1 MACKQHGE
9 VISEASPD
17 AGLVAMANLKNQ
29 NPTAQRVDEI
39 QERHRI
45 LRLPRHQRI
54 PIIKWILGTIPCCPV
69 TCSRCGQERIT
80 CAHTIQC
87 TNAYEALEH
96 LVTKNKDTRTIRD
109 NPIDNII
116 KNLTKDNI
124 ADRAEAVAQVTDAI
138 WTNCLGYTSLVKQH
152 RKSP

>member
-1 MACKQHGE
+1 MP
-9 VISEASPD
+9 EASSNK
-17 AGLVAMANLKNQ
+17 GEKAMAALKNQ

-54 PIIKWILGTIPCCPV
+54 PIIKWILGTIPCYPV
-69 TCSRCGQERIT
+69 SCSRCGQERIT
-80 CAHTIQC
+80 RAHTIQC

-96 LVTKNKDTRTIRD
+96 LFTKSKDTRAICD

-124 ADRAEAVAQVTDAI
+124 TDRAEAVAQAIGAI
-138 WTNCLGYTSLVKQH
+138 WTNRVGYTSLAKQY
-152 RKSP
+152 RTPP